1 MGTKTCLSSI
11 QRHLAG
17 ISATPYKGFKMVL
30 EYGRKRR
37 KRLVEYL
44 WSIMNHLLSN
54 DFQAFEVDNAL
65 KQMFLTI
72 APGPDGMPPVFY

>member
-1 MGTKTCLSSI
+1 
-11 QRHLAG
+11 
-17 ISATPYKGFKMVL
+17 MVL

-54 DFQAFEVDNAL
+54 DFQAFEVDNAP
-65 KQMFLTI
+65 KHMFLTTALRPNRI
-72 APGPDGMPPVFY
+72 PPMFYQKF